1 MIKGIAKLLPS
12 KLSHRVFLAFTV
24 LVLLPMLGL
33 QLYAF
38 QRIEDGL
45 FDQVHESGRIQLE
58 QLKSAFETTRGMLIP
73 EVISIEMNYRLMEM
87 IEHPDRFDAAERVGT
102 MAEAFE
108 KIQSRSG
115 ENSSYFHLQLADRH
129 GHLYESGER
138 RLGDVDAEQFVTS
151 KGPAPGMQP
160 VLEDSPAGKI
170 LAYYDQLTNAQGEV
184 IGRIKISFLFTSWI
198 YANTKTFLIIQ
209 DYYLI
214 DRQGSILTQSG
225 RSDLDPGTVRRM
237 LQGAGAGPRGYVDD
251 KHAVLLQSTPIPA
264 LDAHLVSG
272 SKLDIYFGNARKIKS
287 QFVSL
292 FLVLALF
299 FVLVTYYILST
310 ATRPLLLLQ
319 KKMKELVHKN
329 FRLHIPP
336 GRYSGEILTLVQA
349 FNGMITDMNQLIQRL
364 KTEERQ
370 KESVRFQV
378 LMAQMDPHFLMNTL
392 NTIKWHATSKQD
404 PDTARVCLALGKLL
418 EKSLNVEEDLIHLIK
433 EVELVHAYAEIQNFR
448 FRDKFT
454 VDFEYD
460 PELNYALVPKLSLQP
475 LVENSIIHGFERM
488 KHGGHILIRVYVER
502 GKLFMEVIDN
512 GQGLGTEDS
521 PRRKLRTRKGI
532 GIHNLRERLQL
543 LFRHEAYLEL
553 VPMPIGCK
561 AVLCQPFLLSKPFG
575 GGAEHRQAIEG
586 SGS

>member
-1 MIKGIAKLLPS
+1 MIQGIARMMPS

-38 QRIEDGL
+38 QRIENGL

-87 IEHPDRFDAAERVGT
+87 IEYPERFDTSERVGT
-102 MAEAFE
+102 IAEAFE

-115 ENSSYFHLQLADRH
+115 DNSSFFHLQLADRY
-129 GHLYESGER
+129 GHFYESGER
-138 RLGDVDAEQFVTS
+138 RMGDVDAEQFAFP
-151 KGPAPGMQP
+151 KEPAPGMQP
-160 VLEDSPAGKI
+160 LLEDSPAGKM
-170 LAYYDQLTNAQGEV
+170 LAYYDVLTNAQGEA

-198 YANTKTFLIIQ
+198 YANTRTFLIIQ

-214 DRQGSILTQSG
+214 DRQGTILTQSG
-225 RSDLDPGTVRRM
+225 RSDLHSDTVRSL
-237 LQGAGAGPRGYVDD
+237 LQAGGSSGVMVDD
-251 KHAVLLQSTPIPA
+251 KLGVLLQSTPIPA

-299 FVLVTYYILST
+299 FVLVTYYILSA

-319 KKMKELVHKN
+319 KKMKDLVHKN

-364 KTEERQ
+364 KSEERQ

-454 VDFEYD
+454 VEFEYEPD
-460 PELNYALVPKLSLQP
+460 LDYALVPKLSLQP

-488 KHGGHILIRVYVER
+488 KHGGHIRIRVYQER

-512 GQGLGTEDS
+512 GQGLADEGA
-521 PRRKLRTRKGI
+521 PRKKLRTRKGI
-532 GIHNLRERLQL
+532 GLHNLRERLQL

-553 VPMPIGCK
+553 RPLPIGCK
-561 AVLCQPFLLSKPFG
+561 AVVCQPFLLSKPFSD
-575 GGAEHRQAIEG
+575 GAAQVQA
-586 SGS
+586 